1 MPLNKIIKIALASL
15 VICVA
20 CQPPAEEKKLLL
32 PIIGE
37 KHLSNTDTIY
47 HTIGNFTLTNQF
59 GENVSEQTV
68 KNKVYVADFFFATC
82 QSICPQMSTNLKDVQ
97 AAFENDPNFLI
108 LSHSVNPMH
117 DTVEVLNKYGIS
129 YKAKKN
135 KWHFLTGSKKIIYDL
150 AQKDYLVN
158 ALEDDG
164 TAEGFIHSEFF
175 LLIDKQGRIRGIYD
189 GTDKVQVNKL
199 IADVKLLKTEK

>member
-1 MPLNKIIKIALASL
+1 MPLNKIIKIAFTLL

-68 KNKVYVADFFFATC
+68 KNKIYVADFFFATC

-97 AAFENDPNFLI
+97 AAFENDPDFLI

-135 KWHFLTGSKKIIYDL
+135 KWHFLTGSKKTIYDL

-199 IADVKLLKTEK
+199 ITDVKLLKTEK